1 MGADLRL
8 PSRAHKDAPLIP
20 ARPIRFNFEADLRRV
35 YYWWQT
41 GDWPMGN
48 HLREQAS
55 KVKMVVSIMLIA
67 ERAFQTRQAYRHEM
81 IYRALGGL

>member
-1 MGADLRL
+1 
-8 PSRAHKDAPLIP
+8 
-20 ARPIRFNFEADLRRV
+20 
-35 YYWWQT
+35 
-41 GDWPMGN
+41 MGN